1 MQKLKIPFL
10 VISFL
15 PLFLVSCASKAMKE
29 YTALPVT
36 QTNFS
41 IPYFA
46 DAGVDYVYKAHIT
59 VFGKEFGGIFITKKI
74 NDTTHRVVFTTEF
87 GNTLFDFEISG
98 DRMKVNAIVE
108 ELDRGIIKKTLQHD
122 FALLLKKDFAIEGQY
137 ENDTITVY
145 QSRDKKRFNFIFV
158 SKKENKVL
166 KMNHSSRL
174 KEKITVEY
182 LSENNTLATKIDITH
197 KNFPLRIELDFIND

>member
-1 MQKLKIPFL
+1 
-10 VISFL
+10 
-15 PLFLVSCASKAMKE
+15 MKE

-41 IPYFA
+41 IPYFG

-98 DRMKVNAIVE
+98 DQLKVNSIVE
-108 ELDRGIIKKTLQHD
+108 ELNRGIIKRTLQHD
-122 FALLLKKDFAIEGQY
+122 FALLLKKDFAIERQY

-145 QSRDKKRFNFIFV
+145 RSQDKKRFNFIFV

-166 KMNHSSRL
+166 KMNHSSRF

-182 LSENNTLATKIDITH
+182 LSENNTLATKINITH